1 LAFHDELVVKKIS
14 LNMLIDSDYW
24 IFPPE
29 KIEVFSSNDGQ
40 NYKKIAMKFLPDPQ
54 LKDENFNKT
63 ISFDLYDETAKFLK
77 LKIVNRGLCPD
88 WHQGRG
94 KKAWIFFNEVIVEW
108 KLLLLAII
116 VELGAALLDR
126 FSWFPI
132 LGDWLT
138 MLMEGNTCDGSKD
151 FQD

>member
-1 LAFHDELVVKKIS
+1 MGSIHFDDGTWLGYEGENAEIDLAFHDELVVKKIS

-94 KKAWIFFNEVIVEW
+94 KKAWIFFNEVIVE
-108 KLLLLAII
+108 
-116 VELGAALLDR
+116 
-126 FSWFPI
+126 
-132 LGDWLT
+132 
-138 MLMEGNTCDGSKD
+138 
-151 FQD
+151 